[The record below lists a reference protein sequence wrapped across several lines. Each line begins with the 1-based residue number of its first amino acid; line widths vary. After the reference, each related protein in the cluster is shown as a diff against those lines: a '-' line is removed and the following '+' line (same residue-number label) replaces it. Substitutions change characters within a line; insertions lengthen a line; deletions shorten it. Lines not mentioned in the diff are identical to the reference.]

1 MRRIILACLPF
12 LLAADWPQHLG
23 PNRDGHSAETGLLR
37 TWAKDG
43 PVIVWKKDLGH
54 GWAGPVVGGERLII
68 FHRVGDDDVIECVN
82 TATGK
87 SQWKSDYRTRYVDD
101 FNFDDGPRATPL
113 IADGRVFTLGAD
125 GDLRAWELAT
135 GNAIWDRNIIKDYR
149 VPKGFFGAAT
159 SPMIADGKLLINVG
173 VKGAGVVA
181 FDPATGKEL
190 WKAGDDGVSYSSP
203 VLGKLGDEELA
214 IFFTR
219 QGLLALVP
227 KTGEVRYQYPWRPR
241 INASV
246 NAATPIVAGN
256 RVYLSTSYS
265 TGAVVLEA
273 KKGKLEE
280 VWQNDTS
287 ISNHYNTPVLVKD
300 HLYGIDGRQEG
311 NQAQLRCV
319 EWNTGKVKWSEKA
332 FGCAALIAADGM
344 ILATPE
350 NGDVVLIEP
359 ATESYKELARA
370 SVLESPVRALPALAG
385 GKLFVRDRKKLV
397 ALQVAAK

>member
-1 MRRIILACLPF
+1 MRRVILPFLPF

-23 PNRDGHSAETGLLR
+23 PNRDGHSSETGLLR
-37 TWAKDG
+37 NWPKDG
-43 PVIVWKKDLGH
+43 PTQVWTKDVGR
-54 GWAGPVVGGERLII
+54 GWAGPTVAGERLIV
-68 FHRVGDDDVIECVN
+68 FHRVGDEEVVECLDP
-82 TATGK
+82 ATGK
-87 SQWKSDYRTRYVDD
+87 ERWKSAYRTRYVDD

-125 GDLRAWELAT
+125 GDLRAWELNS
-135 GNAIWDRNIIKDYR
+135 GKGIWDRNIIKDYR

-181 FDPATGKEL
+181 FDPATGKEI
-190 WKAGDDGVSYSSP
+190 WKASDDGVSYSSP
-203 VLGKLGDEELA
+203 VVGKLDGEELA
-214 IFFTR
+214 VFFTR

-227 KTGEVRYQYPWRPR
+227 KSGEVRYQYPWRPR

-246 NAATPIVAGN
+246 NAATPIVSDN
-256 RVYLSTSYS
+256 RVYISTSYS

-280 VWQNDTS
+280 VWQGDNI
-287 ISNHYNTPVLVKD
+287 ISNHYNTPVLVKG

-311 NQAQLRCV
+311 GQAQLRCV
-319 EWNTGKVKWSEKA
+319 DWNTGKVKWSKEA
-332 FGCAALIAADGM
+332 FGCSAFIAADGL

-359 ATESYKELARA
+359 SPDSYKELARA
-370 SVLESPVRALPALAG
+370 SVLNSPVRALPALSG
-385 GKLFVRDRKKLV
+385 SKLFVRDGKKLV
-397 ALQVAAK
+397 ALQVGK